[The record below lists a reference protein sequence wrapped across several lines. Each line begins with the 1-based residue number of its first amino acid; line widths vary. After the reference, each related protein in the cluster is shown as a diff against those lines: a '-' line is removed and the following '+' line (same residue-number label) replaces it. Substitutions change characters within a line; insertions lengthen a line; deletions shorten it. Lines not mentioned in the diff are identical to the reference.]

1 MQKTPSI
8 VYNLIS
14 RHLHTTRIRP
24 ARYNGTLPA
33 PLYTGRPNMTSPRP
47 VPTGFSPHTERN
59 ATILLPVQ
67 DKPFLNPIQ
76 EYNRDLS
83 VAVIRQWAR
92 TREDEAK
99 AKWDKRKAK
108 RDQGQG
114 KGKGKAGKLVTGGD
128 SEQAGE
134 KLAVEQIG
142 ESSDARYLDFP
153 EISRARQRLKEDL
166 PRDGDGDSRQ
176 PAYHTTSHVCSTH
189 SSCAKHIHS
198 CSRSPKHRD

>member
-1 MQKTPSI
+1 
-8 VYNLIS
+8 
-14 RHLHTTRIRP
+14 
-24 ARYNGTLPA
+24 
-33 PLYTGRPNMTSPRP
+33 MTSPRP

-134 KLAVEQIG
+134 KLAAEQIG
-142 ESSDARYLDFP
+142 ESSDARYLGSP

-166 PRDGDGDSRQ
+166 PPRWPWRQSTTRLPYNLSRLQHPFLLRQAHPPLLQKPQ
-176 PAYHTTSHVCSTH
+176 PPRWRHRPRRTLAQAVDRTTRTSISRNVSTL
-189 SSCAKHIHS
+189 
-198 CSRSPKHRD
+198 SRR